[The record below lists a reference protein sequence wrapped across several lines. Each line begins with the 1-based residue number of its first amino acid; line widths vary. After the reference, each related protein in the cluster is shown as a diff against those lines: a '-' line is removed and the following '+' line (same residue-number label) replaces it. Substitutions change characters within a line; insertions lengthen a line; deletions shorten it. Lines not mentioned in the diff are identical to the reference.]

1 MEVRNLVG
9 DETVW
14 IEPTNTMRE
23 ATYLM
28 ASHDIG
34 ALPVEIDGDLVG
46 ILTERDVLN
55 ACAEGAD
62 FASSPV
68 RTWMTPD
75 PDTLEPDTSAEEA
88 ATWMLAAGY
97 RHLPVL
103 DGARVIGV
111 VSIKDV
117 LWALTGTILT

>member
-14 IEPTNTMRE
+14 IEPTNTLRE
-23 ATYLM
+23 AAQLM
-28 ASHDIG
+28 ASRDIG
-34 ALPVEIDGDLVG
+34 ALAVEFEGELVG
-46 ILTERDVLN
+46 IFTERDVLN

-62 FASSPV
+62 LESSLV
-68 RTWMTPD
+68 RVWMTSD
-75 PDTLEPDTSAEEA
+75 PDTLEPDMSVDEA

-103 DGARVIGV
+103 DAGRVIGV
-111 VSIKDV
+111 ISIKDV
-117 LWALTGTILT
+117 LWALTGTTLT